1 MWVAVVAVVAHGFDR
16 TALLPCVLLAAATL
30 AGPGLAWACVAAP
43 RADRPGPTGWRRS
56 GACASWR
63 PAAAGRG
70 CWEPVAAELLRY
82 RQVREQYAIAAGA
95 VDSAAEERPV
105 DPWIGSQAAAAVGA
119 QGSAAVAG
127 GPVGVDGPGAGAF
140 AGGRGSSGTGG
151 RGGPGG
157 PGGSGDLVASDVA
170 GRETGV
176 GAGTGTGTDA
186 AASPTG
192 VTELCTTSE

>member
-1 MWVAVVAVVAHGFDR
+1 
-16 TALLPCVLLAAATL
+16 
-30 AGPGLAWACVAAP
+30 
-43 RADRPGPTGWRRS
+43 
-56 GACASWR
+56 
-63 PAAAGRG
+63 
-70 CWEPVAAELLRY
+70 
-82 RQVREQYAIAAGA
+82 A

-119 QGSAAVAG
+119 QGGAAVAG
-127 GPVGVDGPGAGAF
+127 GPVGVDGPGSGAF

-157 PGGSGDLVASDVA
+157 PGGSGDPVASDVA